1 MSSALLDPEVSQIDY
16 TYARINQI
24 SSAEEYIHLS
34 PATPYKF
41 YDYNKMVRKVQHKSV
56 NNKIPLSKGALF
68 QTVIFLDSSMRV
80 HTRKTYTLLN
90 MIGELGGITKVIM
103 FVFGFFLYPIS
114 EHSFTLKALR
124 KLYLAKS
131 KEPILMKSRKNDQGS
146 GNLKIIDT
154 DE

>member
-1 MSSALLDPEVSQIDY
+1 
-16 TYARINQI
+16 
-24 SSAEEYIHLS
+24 
-34 PATPYKF
+34 
-41 YDYNKMVRKVQHKSV
+41 
-56 NNKIPLSKGALF
+56 
-68 QTVIFLDSSMRV
+68 MRV

-131 KEPILMKSRKNDQGS
+131 KEPILMKPRKNS
-146 GNLKIIDT
+146 KGN
-154 DE
+154 